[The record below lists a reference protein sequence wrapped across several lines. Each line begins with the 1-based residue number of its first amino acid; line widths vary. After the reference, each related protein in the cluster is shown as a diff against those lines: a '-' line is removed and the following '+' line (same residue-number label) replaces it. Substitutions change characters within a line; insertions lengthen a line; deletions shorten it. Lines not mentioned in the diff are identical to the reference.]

1 MATQRSTKTTGPK
14 KMGRP
19 PTGITKD
26 IIRASVDKTLAAK
39 AKKLAFK
46 KGDSFSAFVSR
57 ALESL
62 ILANQ

>member
-1 MATQRSTKTTGPK
+1 MATQRANKPPSPARI
-14 KMGRP
+14 GRP

-26 IIRASVDKTLAAK
+26 IIRASVDKTLAAR
-39 AKKLAFK
+39 AKRLAFK

-57 ALESL
+57 ALESF